1 MEASPSPLPP
11 KPPPTYPLVPD
22 KLSDSFS
29 ETMARYGHHHMS
41 VSKQALWKDALQ
53 KRHHLLANK
62 SYRDQQWLMEV
73 KAERGNEECGL
84 RAILVLQGVSILARL
99 ALTPSSSFPREY
111 SHPQVL
117 LGLQHSR
124 AQPAPPKLLMQIV
137 LGGYQE
143 HHSFPTEWKWGAH
156 PSRHDWLF
164 QPMPPTPCSTSPRF
178 YGCIHTSKN
187 CLRKERDKTDPHP
200 WRSSNSSRESHSF
213 KRTESAG
220 KEESS

>member
-1 MEASPSPLPP
+1 MVGTLWKQAPPLYPR

-53 KRHHLLANK
+53 KCHHLLANK

-84 RAILVLQGVSILARL
+84 LAILVLQGVSILARL

-143 HHSFPTEWKWGAH
+143 HHSFPTEWKWGG
-156 PSRHDWLF
+156 
-164 QPMPPTPCSTSPRF
+164 PPQQ
-178 YGCIHTSKN
+178 
-187 CLRKERDKTDPHP
+187 
-200 WRSSNSSRESHSF
+200 
-213 KRTESAG
+213 A
-220 KEESS
+220 